1 MKYRM
6 LEPEEMAKQI
16 DLKAIPGK
24 KLRMQFFT
32 FPLVLIPFVCFI
44 LYALFG

>member
-24 KLRMQFFT
+24 KLRMQFGS
-32 FPLVLIPFVCFI
+32 IPVR
-44 LYALFG
+44 LKRVSL